1 MLSLKIARRMRLS
14 YQGEQDRAKHR
25 LKFGPNLADGKWHRV
40 GISVKGN
47 SVTAIVDCGRQQNR
61 AIDRQSKD
69 TISTS
74 GIILLGQQIDDNTFF
89 NVSGLL
95 VSVPIP
101 LFAICPTFLNLPSK
115 TPQT

>member
-1 MLSLKIARRMRLS
+1 MSLKIARRMRLS
-14 YQGEQDRAKHR
+14 YQGEQDAAKHR

-61 AIDRQSKD
+61 AIDRKSKD

-89 NVSGLL
+89 NVSLK
-95 VSVPIP
+95 
-101 LFAICPTFLNLPSK
+101 TFYHMPK
-115 TPQT
+115 TVTL